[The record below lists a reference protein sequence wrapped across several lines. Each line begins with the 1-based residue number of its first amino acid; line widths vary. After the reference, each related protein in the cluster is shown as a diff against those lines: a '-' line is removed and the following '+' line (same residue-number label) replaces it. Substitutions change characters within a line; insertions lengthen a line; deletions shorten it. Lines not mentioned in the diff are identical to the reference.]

1 MKSIFSTLFFCLFL
15 SVVALFSSCDEQL
28 NYTTNPNDKLQFS
41 SDTIKFDTVFTT
53 IGSSTRQ
60 LKVYNRSSKPILIE
74 SIRLA
79 DAASNRF
86 SVVVDGRRG
95 TSFSN
100 VEIGA
105 KDSMFV
111 FVEVKI
117 DPNNQNNPLLVSDSL
132 VFQTNGNLQRVR
144 FEAYGQNMRV
154 LRGRTL
160 KSDTTFTDQLPILI
174 YDSLIVDQSATLTL
188 NEGTRLYFH
197 DKALCRIDGRILSN
211 GSVTKPVVFRGD
223 RLDNLFPDLPYDLY
237 AGLWKGV
244 SISASSFD
252 NVMTHTQIRNGEYAL
267 QLDSVAKGEPKTTI
281 TLTNCRFNNVMGTVF
296 STFNNRVVAYG
307 CEFAN
312 GGKDVVALTGGNYKF
327 VHCTF
332 MNNFLY
338 STSSFTTPSALRLC
352 NYKLIPN
359 NGWDVFPLYK
369 ADFLNCL
376 FWGKRSVEINED
388 LKKNNS
394 VVNPYN
400 YLFSYC
406 LIKANGTDDLNFVQ
420 TVWNKDPKF
429 VNVGKEYRF
438 DLRLDLLSEAAD
450 KAYLGNL
457 TSECFVDM
465 YGVNRLTTDGKPDI
479 GAYERLPK
487 K

>member
-1 MKSIFSTLFFCLFL
+1 MRSIFNILLFIITISLSGLFT
-15 SVVALFSSCDEQL
+15 SCNDDL
-28 NYTTNPNDKLQFS
+28 NYTTNPNDKLHFS
-41 SDTIKFDTVFTT
+41 TDTIKFDTVFTT

-60 LKVYNRSSKPILIE
+60 FKVFNRSTKPIMIA

-79 DAASNRF
+79 DASSNRF

-105 KDSMFV
+105 KDSMYV

-117 DPNNQNNPLLVSDSL
+117 DPNNQYNPLLVEDSL
-132 VFQTNGNLQRVR
+132 VFTTNGNVQRVR
-144 FEAYGQNMRV
+144 FEAYGQNMCL

-160 KSDTTFTDQLPILI
+160 KNDTTFTKLLPILI
-174 YDSLIVDQSATLTL
+174 FDSLIVDKSSTLTL
-188 NEGTRLYFH
+188 EEGTRLYFH
-197 DKALCRIDGRILSN
+197 DKAFCRIDGRIVSN
-211 GSVTKPVVFRGD
+211 GSVSKPVVFRGD

-237 AGLWKGV
+237 TGLWKGV
-244 SISASSFD
+244 SISTGSFG
-252 NVMTHTQIRNGEYAL
+252 NMMKHTQIRNGEYAL
-267 QLDSVAKGEPKTTI
+267 RLDSVAKGEAQTTI
-281 TLTNCRFNNVMGTVF
+281 TLTNCRFNNVVGTVF
-296 STFNNRVVAYG
+296 ATFNNRVDAYG

-332 MNNFLY
+332 MNNFLF
-338 STSSFTTPSALRLC
+338 STPTYTTPSAVRLC
-352 NYKLIPN
+352 NYKLITG
-359 NGWDVFPLYK
+359 NGWDIFPLYK

-376 FWGKRSVEINED
+376 FWGRRSTEINED
-388 LKKNNS
+388 IKKNNS
-394 VVNPYN
+394 ATNPYN

-429 VNVGKEYRF
+429 VNAGNEYRF
-438 DLRLDLLSEAAD
+438 DLRLDTLSEAAD
-450 KAYLGNL
+450 KGYLGHL
-457 TSECFVDM
+457 TNECFVDM